1 MTKIEFTQDIDLD
14 MGHGTTAMIKSGER
28 FMVTITAENQGFC
41 NLSFGETTAY
51 GVSTRTFRKVDTE

>member
-28 FMVTITAENQGFC
+28 FMVTITAENQGFPSSSC
-41 NLSFGETTAY
+41 KLFATSICIF
-51 GVSTRTFRKVDTE
+51 V